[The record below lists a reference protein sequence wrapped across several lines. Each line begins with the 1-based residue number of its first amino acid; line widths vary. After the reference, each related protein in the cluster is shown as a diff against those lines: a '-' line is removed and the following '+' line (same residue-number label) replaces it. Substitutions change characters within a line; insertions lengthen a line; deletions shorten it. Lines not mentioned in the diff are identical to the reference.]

1 MTEEEGRISTRIRE
15 IANVVRMV
23 VRTQGEDASTV
34 LHADIEWSGSCE
46 ALENRINA
54 ALPSQWNA
62 FAEEFR
68 VLPPGDDPLAA
79 PLRRCHVLVMRGCRE
94 EAGSGMPGLCE
105 SGATV
110 PFTPSLFD
118 APECVE
124 ASEAS
129 AAPGAS
135 GESCIRAGE
144 LLVPPSRPHPDIV
157 DDRDG
162 SEFESRFSTY
172 GTEEPWLFDEEEYE
186 ALANEDAEEAP
197 EMREMRR
204 KRIKAE
210 QRARR
215 NWLRRAE
222 AAFSVDALD
231 AGAALDRSSLARISK
246 KDFRRTIVREGGEPD
261 VTFDDGTWSG
271 SLQDARSRGSA
282 ANTEISEIRPAR
294 RIDEPGEADAVRAK
308 YRRREAQERAAR
320 EPAQAAHSAEAG
332 RGAKADGVHRAFSGI
347 EAIMRAYA
355 PSVVGALAA
364 VLGLVTSAAMLL
376 AFPLDASAAEGGNVV
391 TMESLFSASERK
403 DSADD
408 YESEAGDEAH
418 DRDALR
424 RSRDRY
430 ASEAEFGREE
440 GGNMNTEPGTDDLNA
455 AGDAGGVDGGDN
467 TGAVGT
473 PEEADG
479 RRRASGN
486 FMGLGFPDS
495 DFEDGGTLGAGDS
508 EMENGGYEG
517 DEGFNGSGQG
527 GRGRG
532 VEMGF
537 PRRSAAPDSEGEA
550 GRESGE
556 PVRAAGRFAGD
567 ERPRSASSNSGTDSA
582 DYRAEERGILKEKPE
597 ESVSRDRVFR
607 RPTIVFKRRDEAA
620 PADGTPKAPPPE
632 KFLFP
637 SMSFLTQFDPWKF
650 RIGDV
655 VLLQDNYASLK
666 RRHPDCRRIEAM
678 DTESSGRIACRNTSL
693 FQAEGSE
700 VIFTYAKVNEILTG
714 AAYAFSSRHRAE
726 QFAQRIESLMKASS
740 IPSYDINPPGLSG
753 EEARTTTA
761 KLSRSVDTPMFI
773 MTVQPSPTGWLV
785 SVDAYFRARIPEAEA
800 YAKAKISMIEFGTLR
815 IGETTKA
822 DVLAMTDPSKA
833 SSKTCRNVS
842 LVGGRAPAVRVIG
855 ENAGRK
861 TADSP
866 SSGSDTQEFYGLCFD
881 FPYEAHMQLDFDPAT
896 GILETAVL
904 SPIGISSGGIVE
916 DMLRA
921 RYGFPKYCR
930 KTQSEVVLSEIK
942 SDSRRGRARTKRMK
956 DRPSSVF
963 AGTCEEPIIY
973 SADMRFIFENRN
985 LGRAEI
991 MAAYEERKS
1000 YVDAAA
1006 ERLQAFDA
1014 KKEKVKGFF
1023 E

>member
-1 MTEEEGRISTRIRE
+1 MPVPALGGSPILFLEIAVTEEEGRISTRIRE
-15 IANVVRMV
+15 IASVVRMV

-34 LHADIEWSGSCE
+34 LHADMEWSGACQ
-46 ALENRINA
+46 ALEERINA
-54 ALPSQWNA
+54 ALPSRWNA

-68 VLPPGDDPLAA
+68 VLPPGDDPLCA
-79 PLRRCHVLVMRGCRE
+79 PIRRCHVLVMRGCRE
-94 EAGSGMPGLCE
+94 VPPQGAE
-105 SGATV
+105 SNDRDAAV

-118 APECVE
+118 DPEAVKALE
-124 ASEAS
+124 AS
-129 AAPGAS
+129 
-135 GESCIRAGE
+135 
-144 LLVPPSRPHPDIV
+144 
-157 DDRDG
+157 
-162 SEFESRFSTY
+162 
-172 GTEEPWLFDEEEYE
+172 
-186 ALANEDAEEAP
+186 
-197 EMREMRR
+197 
-204 KRIKAE
+204 
-210 QRARR
+210 
-215 NWLRRAE
+215 
-222 AAFSVDALD
+222 FSVDTLD
-231 AGAALDRSSLARISK
+231 VGAALDRSSLARISK
-246 KDFRRTIVREGGEPD
+246 KDFRRTIVREGGEPA

-271 SLQDARSRGSA
+271 SMQDARSRGSA

-294 RIDEPGEADAVRAK
+294 RIDEPANARKG
-308 YRRREAQERAAR
+308 REAQEPRR
-320 EPAQAAHSAEAG
+320 S
-332 RGAKADGVHRAFSGI
+332 FSGI

-355 PSVVGALAA
+355 PSFAALAA
-364 VLGLVTSAAMLL
+364 AVAGLAASAAMLL
-376 AFPLDASAAEGGNVV
+376 AFPLDASAAEGGNVL
-391 TMESLFSASERK
+391 TMESLFSSPNSNG
-403 DSADD
+403 SADNREAD
-408 YESEAGDEAH
+408 EGYE
-418 DRDALR
+418 
-424 RSRDRY
+424 Y
-430 ASEAEFGREE
+430 EAESGSEE
-440 GGNMNTEPGTDDLNA
+440 GGGINPE
-455 AGDAGGVDGGDN
+455 AGMDGMRGAGG
-467 TGAVGT
+467 TGNAG
-473 PEEADG
+473 G

-486 FMGLGFPDS
+486 FMGLVLPAS
-495 DFEDGGTLGAGDS
+495 DFEDGGTPDAGES
-508 EMENGGYEG
+508 EMENGGFEKI
-517 DEGFNGSGQG
+517 NGSDQG
-527 GRGRG
+527 ESEKGKEKEKGK
-532 VEMGF
+532 GF
-537 PRRSAAPDSEGEA
+537 PGRSASPDSEMDPGEN
-550 GRESGE
+550 
-556 PVRAAGRFAGD
+556 VRAAGRSGG
-567 ERPRSASSNSGTDSA
+567 ERGSRSASPNSGTDSSGSSSA
-582 DYRAEERGILKEKPE
+582 GRGILREKPE
-597 ESVSRDRVFR
+597 ESVSRDRVFH
-607 RPTIVFKRRDEAA
+607 RPAIVFKRKDEAA
-620 PADGTPKAPPPE
+620 AADGTPKAPPPE

-637 SMSFLTQFDPWKF
+637 SMSFLTRFDPWKF

-726 QFAQRIESLMKASS
+726 QFAQRIEGLMKASG
-740 IPSYDINPPGLSG
+740 IPSYDINPPGLTG

-773 MTVQPSPTGWLV
+773 MTVQPSSTGWLV
-785 SVDAYFRARIPEAEA
+785 SVDAYFQARIPEAEA

-842 LVGGRAPAVRVIG
+842 LVGGGSPAVRVVG
-855 ENAGRK
+855 ENAARK

-942 SDSRRGRARTKRMK
+942 SDPRRGRARTKRMK

-1006 ERLQAFDA
+1006 ERLEAFDA